1 MCFSTVATLVAVVG
15 LCNVLEYFVAKH
27 QAWHPTLV
35 SLLIKALHYHGLS
48 LDLSV
53 SGLVPFR
60 SVLYVLRR
68 RARLN

>member
-15 LCNVLEYFVAKH
+15 LCYFLAKH

-48 LDLSV
+48 LDLS
-53 SGLVPFR
+53 GLVKFR
-60 SVLYVLRR
+60 SVLYVLRQ
-68 RARLN
+68 RACLN